1 MNPLVSF
8 SRLMGSLCSNQASA
22 VMAAAAS
29 ITLAFGLPIQAQEPA
44 TVATGAAWNG
54 PWIGWLETPSQ
65 QLRLVVNLQS
75 AASEASSQAATTKA
89 PIAFTGNVLSPD
101 QSATSYPLTLASLET
116 DGRFRFQVQPDP
128 SRPEAYSFS
137 GRSLSPGTVSGELE
151 QNGVKLPLTLLKA
164 DGLPP
169 EGTDRLGADSAWIGD
184 LDIGG
189 RKVPLRLRVYRTPPY
204 ATPEVPRVL
213 LDSILEKANGFPV
226 SVALTDKDQ
235 IEFSIPTIPGKA
247 KYTASWNKAGDVLEG
262 RFQQGFLPLALSM
275 KRVEESAGQP
285 IEKDALVQLVKRL
298 KADAPPATQLPFA
311 EDKPKVSAAVEPSM
325 AKETAVTEPAKSKLP
340 GGIREEAFTVEV
352 PEYNRPKIKNEE
364 GRRVHATHRLS
375 GTITWPRAASESSRV
390 PAVVMIADSG
400 PHDRDATNGSHRP
413 FREIAHFLAK
423 QGIASLRYDDRG
435 IAQSTGDF
443 IDSNTQ
449 DFADDAVA
457 VWKYASTLPAIDDG
471 RLGMLGHGEGAMV
484 ATMVASWSRDIAY
497 LILLSPPGLRGGET
511 LRAQLDRTMELQGV
525 DETMRIAASKLQ
537 TAMQSFALAY
547 APGDETANREVR
559 LWVSNKWE
567 QLKALSGDA
576 PASPSEPPVK
586 QRVIEGIVREF
597 QTLRTPWMQ
606 FYLAYDPAPNWMLF
620 KCPTLAIWGE
630 NDVMV
635 MPAATVKRL
644 REAASRNAAL
654 DAQLFVLPELNHWLQ
669 TSESGL
675 PEESPTLQEAIAPAA
690 LETIGQWL
698 HRQDLSQ

>member
-1 MNPLVSF
+1 MKPLVSF
-8 SRLMGSLCSNQASA
+8 SRLICSLGSMQAPS
-22 VMAAAAS
+22 VMAMAAS
-29 ITLAFGLPIQAQEPA
+29 IALAFALPIQAQEPP
-44 TVATGAAWNG
+44 TAAWNG

-75 AASEASSQAATTKA
+75 ASSEDPAQATNTKA
-89 PIAFTGNVLSPD
+89 PVAFTGEVLSPD
-101 QSATSYPLTLASLET
+101 QSAAAYALTQAALES
-116 DGRFRFQVQPDP
+116 DGRFHFEVQPDP
-128 SRPEAYSFS
+128 NKPEAYSFS

-151 QNGVKLPLTLLKA
+151 QSGVKIPLTLRKI
-164 DGLPP
+164 DRLPP

-226 SVALTDKDQ
+226 SVALADKDQ

-247 KYTASWNKAGDVLEG
+247 KYTASLNKAGDTLEG
-262 RFQQGFLPLALSM
+262 RFQQGFLPLSLSM
-275 KRVEESAGQP
+275 KRVQEFAAQP
-285 IEKDALVQLVKRL
+285 IEKDALVQLLKRL

-325 AKETAVTEPAKSKLP
+325 TKDAPVSEPAKTKLP

-352 PEYNRPKIKNEE
+352 PDYNQPKIKNAE
-364 GRRVHATHRLS
+364 GRRVHATHRIS
-375 GTITWPRAASESSRV
+375 GTITWPRGSSESSRV

-400 PHDRDATNGSHRP
+400 PHDRDATNGPHRP
-413 FREIAHFLAK
+413 FRDIAHFLAK
-423 QGIASLRYDDRG
+423 QGVASLRYDDRG

-443 IDSNTQ
+443 INSNSQ
-449 DFADDAVA
+449 DFADDAQA
-457 VWKYASTLPAIDDG
+457 VWKHASTLPAIDG
-471 RLGMLGHGEGAMV
+471 ERLGMLGHGEGAIV

-497 LILLSPPGLRGGET
+497 LILLSPPGLRGGEA

-525 DETMRIAASKLQ
+525 DDSMRTAASKLQ
-537 TAMQSFALAY
+537 TAMQSFALEY
-547 APGDETANREVR
+547 DPGDETANREVR

-576 PASPSEPPVK
+576 PASPSAPPVK

-606 FYLAYDPAPNWMLF
+606 FYLAYDPAPNWMLI
-620 KCPTLAIWGE
+620 KCPTLAIWGD

-675 PEESPTLQEAIAPAA
+675 PEESPSLQEAIAPAA
-690 LETIGQWL
+690 LDTISQWL
-698 HRQDLSQ
+698 RRQDLSQ